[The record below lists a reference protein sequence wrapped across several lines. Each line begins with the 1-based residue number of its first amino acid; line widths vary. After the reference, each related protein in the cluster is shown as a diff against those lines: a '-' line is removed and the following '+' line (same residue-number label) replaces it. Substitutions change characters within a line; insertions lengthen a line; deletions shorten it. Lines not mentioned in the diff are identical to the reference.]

1 MRLAPGEN
9 TIILTLNDSVT
20 LDSPDFILIFEQ
32 GAGGRKTGCV
42 LGTDLSEYPTRNNEF
57 IITVKTDPDPT
68 SAEVQLIDKTH
79 RYYVY
84 EIADASGFDFDN
96 ISDLTEMEGEV
107 EKGVAHYI
115 ETAEAHKYFRNT
127 RTAVKSYNGG

>member
-1 MRLAPGEN
+1 MRLVPGEN

-20 LDSPDFILIFEQ
+20 LDSPDFILIFES
-32 GAGGRKTGCV
+32 ALGRKTGCV

-57 IITVKTDPDPT
+57 VITLMADPDN
-68 SAEVQLIDKTH
+68 SDAEVQLVDKTH

-96 ISDLTEMEGEV
+96 IGDLTEMDGEV
-107 EKGVAHYI
+107 EKGIAHYI
-115 ETAEAHKYFRNT
+115 ETGVTHKYFRNT
-127 RTAVKSYNGG
+127 RTTSKSYNGG